1 MLGGRAAARIL
12 TIDAQKN
19 KMRNV
24 MADALSGTE
33 AGRQVFRQA
42 LWSVAERI
50 KVRGASHQNR
60 HCEMREGDCGVLN
73 SCQTFLEGKVIVRPQ
88 RFSVGI
94 WTIDQDVVREL
105 HARPSTEVF
114 VQFPK
119 VNARQLQLR
128 SPSVAQWHILK
139 LNAHRYARELPVD
152 GLCFPPDLKELSVDM
167 YFGLWMLWAPAAP
180 ITS

>member
-1 MLGGRAAARIL
+1 MRLAAPRPAARCFG
-12 TIDAQKN
+12 
-19 KMRNV
+19 RRCGV
-24 MADALSGTE
+24 WLSKSRSE
-33 AGRQVFRQA
+33 VP
-42 LWSVAERI
+42 RI
-50 KVRGASHQNR
+50 KIDM
-60 HCEMREGDCGVLN
+60 CEMREGDCGVLN
-73 SCQTFLEGKVIVRPQ
+73 SCQTFLEGKVVVRPQ

-152 GLCFPPDLKELSVDM
+152 GLCFPPDVKELSVDM